1 MKVSILNYLASL
13 EQDPFWQATAE
24 REGELLVF
32 MRGRKGAPFEKGYY
46 TMKGGVA
53 GYPVFGSWLR
63 EQFASGKLT
72 LVRGS
77 IPTDDND

>member
-1 MKVSILNYLASL
+1 MSILNDLTSL

-24 REGELLVF
+24 REGALIVF

-53 GYPVFGSWLR
+53 GYPVLGNWLR
-63 EQFASGKLT
+63 EQFASSKLT

-77 IPTDDND
+77 IPADDND